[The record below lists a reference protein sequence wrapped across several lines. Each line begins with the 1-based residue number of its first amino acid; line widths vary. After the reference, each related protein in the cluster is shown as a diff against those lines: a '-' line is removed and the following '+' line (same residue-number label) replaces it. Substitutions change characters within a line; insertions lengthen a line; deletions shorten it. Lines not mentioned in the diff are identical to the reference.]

1 MSLQFYFG
9 PSGAGKSR
17 KLHEEIIR
25 RGQESPKTNFLVIVP
40 DQFTMQT
47 QKDLVLLSDRGGI
60 MNIDVLSFSRL
71 THRILEE
78 VGGLEIPV
86 LDDTGKSLVLQK
98 VAAGMKEELPLFG
111 ALLHRQGY
119 IHEVKSAISEFM
131 QYGLSPEDVEEL
143 QQFSANRR
151 GLSAKLNDLKT
162 LYKGFLS
169 YIQGNFITTEERLD
183 VLRRSMHKSKI
194 LPGSVVVFD
203 GFTGFTPIQMRV
215 IEEMM
220 VLCGEIIVSVTM
232 GAEESPY
239 KMDGEQSL
247 FHMSKKLVMD
257 LRKKAEDLGVE
268 IRKDVFVAPSAQT
281 RFGQAPALEF
291 LEENLFRYPAKK
303 YETQDGVPGKQDE
316 IRLFETTTPK
326 EEMRQ
331 VGLEICRLVREEGL
345 QYRDIAVITSN
356 MESYAPYAESEFAQM
371 EIPCYIDCTKGI
383 GLNPMIEYIK
393 SALELFAKDFSY
405 EAVFHYLRSGLAD
418 MTMEEVDVF
427 ENYILQTGIRG
438 YRSYSRLFTHKTPQM
453 GQEEA
458 LLAMLNELRERMMK
472 QVGVLWRKAKEATIA
487 EYVNALYDF
496 LVHNEV
502 QKKLQTYE
510 RKFEAE
516 GNFSLA
522 KEYSQI
528 YRLVMELLDQIYA
541 LLGDETISLREF
553 IDILE
558 AGIQEMQVGTIPQ
571 NVDRVLVGDME
582 RSRLKQVKVLF
593 FMGVN
598 DGNIPRNASKGG
610 IISDMDRMFLK
621 DSGKELAP
629 GPREQMYIQRFYLY
643 LNLTKPSHRLYLSY
657 SRLDNAGASLR
668 PAYLVDTMKKMFPD
682 LTEDY
687 PEKRPDSEQIVT
699 AKEGLVYL
707 ARGLREYVDD
717 SMREEQLPEFFSIYY
732 AYGAEELLEKRSHL
746 TEAAFKRY
754 QESGLSY
761 QVAKMLYGMKLYN
774 SVSRLE
780 TYAACA
786 YRQFLQYGLSLR
798 ERQELS
804 LEAVDLGNVF
814 HEVLEKFS
822 HNLTAHGYT
831 WFDFPQEYAEKA
843 VTEELEKCA
852 ATYGDI
858 VLYQNA
864 RNEYAITRMGRILKR
879 TVKTLQEQ
887 LKKGTFVP
895 EHYELGFQQ
904 VRDLDSVNVALS
916 EEERLHL
923 VGKIDRVD
931 VCEEEDKVY
940 VKIID
945 YKSGD
950 RDFDV
955 VALYHGLQ
963 LQLVVYMNAAME
975 VESKK
980 HPDKEVLPAAM
991 LYYQV
996 TDPVVESKEEMT
1008 PAEIQEAISAA
1019 LRTRGVVNSS
1029 SEILYRLDSNL
1040 QGKSS
1045 VIPVKLDKN
1054 GKPDA
1059 YSHVMNTEEMRLV
1072 SDYVNV
1078 KIREIGKEILG
1089 GNIAMNPY
1097 RWKNK
1102 DACEYCPYAKVCGYD
1117 PALPGCRH
1125 RELETLDKEEA
1136 LQRMGEWL

>member
-17 KLHEEIIR
+17 KLYEEIIR
-25 RGQESPKTNFLVIVP
+25 RGQENPKTNFLVIVP

-47 QKDLVLLSDRGGI
+47 QKELVTLSARGGI
-60 MNIDVLSFSRL
+60 MNIDVLSFGRL

-98 VAAGMKEELPLFG
+98 VAAGMKEELPVLGKF
-111 ALLHRQGY
+111 LHRQGY

-131 QYGLSPEDVEEL
+131 QYGLSPEDVGEL
-143 QQFSANRR
+143 QQFASSRSV
-151 GLSAKLNDLKT
+151 LSDKLKDLGA
-162 LYKGFLS
+162 LYRGFLS

-194 LPGSVVVFD
+194 LPGAVVCFD
-203 GFTGFTPIQMRV
+203 GFTGFTPVQMRV

-220 VLCGEIIVSVTM
+220 ALCGEIIVSVTM
-232 GAEESPY
+232 GTEESPY

-291 LEENLFRYPAKK
+291 LEKNLFRYPAKK
-303 YETQDGVPGKQDE
+303 YETEDGVIGKKDE
-316 IRLFETTTPK
+316 VRLFETTTPK
-326 EEMRQ
+326 EEMHQ
-331 VGLEICRLVREEGL
+331 VGLEICRLVREEGM

-356 MESYAPYAESEFAQM
+356 METYAPHAEMEFAQM
-371 EIPCYIDCTKGI
+371 KIPNYIDRTRGI

-418 MTMEEVDVF
+418 IEMDEVDIF

-438 YRSYSRLFTHKTPQM
+438 YHRYSRMFTHKTPQM
-453 GQEEA
+453 GEDEA
-458 LLAMLNELRERMMK
+458 PLAMINELRERLVR
-472 QVGVLWRKAKEATIA
+472 QVEILWHKSKDVTVA
-487 EYVNALYDF
+487 EYVSALYDF
-496 LVHNEV
+496 LVSNQV
-502 QKKLQTYE
+502 QKKLQTYAT
-510 RKFEAE
+510 KFEEE

-522 KEYSQI
+522 KEYAQI

-541 LLGDETISLREF
+541 LLGDEIISLREF

-558 AGIQEMQVGTIPQ
+558 AGIQEIQVGTIPQ

-621 DSGKELAP
+621 ESGKELAP
-629 GPREQMYIQRFYLY
+629 GPREQMYIQKFYLY
-643 LNLTKPSHRLYLSY
+643 LNLTKPSNRLYMSY

-668 PAYLVDTMKKMFPD
+668 PAYLVDTVKKLFPG
-682 LTEDY
+682 LSEEY

-699 AKEGLVYL
+699 AKEGMAYL
-707 ARGLREYVDD
+707 AKGLRDYADD
-717 SMREEQLPEFFSIYY
+717 SMKEEKLAEFFSIYH
-732 AYGAEELLEKRSHL
+732 AYGAEGLLDLRSQL

-754 QESGLSY
+754 RESGLSH
-761 QVAKMLYGMKLYN
+761 QVAQMLYGMKLYN

-786 YRQFLQYGLSLR
+786 YRQFLQYGLSLK

-822 HNLTAHGYT
+822 HNLETAGYT
-831 WFDFPQEYAEKA
+831 WFDFPEDYGENAI
-843 VTEELEKCA
+843 TRELEKCA

-887 LKKGTFVP
+887 LQKGVFVP
-895 EHYELGFQQ
+895 EEYELGFQQ
-904 VRDLDSVNVALS
+904 VRDLESVNVALS

-931 VCEEEDKVY
+931 VCEDDEKVY

-950 RDFDV
+950 KDFDL

-975 VESKK
+975 AEAKK

-996 TDPVVESKEEMT
+996 TDPIIEANEKMDTE
-1008 PAEIQEAISAA
+1008 EIQEAISTA
-1019 LRTRGVVNSS
+1019 LRNQGVVNSAP
-1029 SEILYRLDSNL
+1029 EILYRLDANL

-1054 GKPDA
+1054 GVPDA
-1059 YSHVMNTEEMRLV
+1059 YSHVMSTEEMKLV
-1072 SDYVNV
+1072 SDFVNV
-1078 KIREIGKEILG
+1078 KIREIGKEILQ
-1089 GNIAMNPY
+1089 GNIALNPY
-1097 RWKNK
+1097 KWKTRE
-1102 DACEYCPYAKVCGYD
+1102 ACEYCPYAKVCGYD
-1117 PALPGCRH
+1117 PALPGCGH
-1125 RELETLDKEEA
+1125 RELATMSREEA
-1136 LQRMGEWL
+1136 LQRMEEWL